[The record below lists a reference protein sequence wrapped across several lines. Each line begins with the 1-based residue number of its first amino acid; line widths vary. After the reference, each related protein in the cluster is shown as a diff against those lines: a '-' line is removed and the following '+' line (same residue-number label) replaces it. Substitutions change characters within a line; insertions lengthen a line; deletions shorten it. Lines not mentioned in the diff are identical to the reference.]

1 MIDLPFDTIEVRALA
16 ASRVLTAE
24 QFVDIAFRERVR
36 LVLSGKLTFYFNGYQ
51 VPMAECMKAL
61 RKMEAEPS

>member
-1 MIDLPFDTIEVRALA
+1 MPNLPFDTIEVRALA

-36 LVLSGKLTFYFNGYQ
+36 LVLSGKLTFYFNGCK
-51 VPMAECMKAL
+51 VPMSECMKAL
-61 RKMEAEPS
+61 RQLGAEPN